1 MFLLCVAGAA
11 HGVGKEGMEELRRR
25 LGSVARPLPS
35 HTIFIQGW
43 ESDAATSGV
52 TQLNSF

>member
-1 MFLLCVAGAA
+1 MGWGAEW
-11 HGVGKEGMEELRRR
+11 KEEQHSE
-25 LGSVARPLPS
+25 GSLALPLPS

>member
-1 MFLLCVAGAA
+1 MFLVCVAG
-11 HGVGKEGMEELRRR
+11 GSRVGWGAEWKEEQHSE
-25 LGSVARPLPS
+25 GSLALPLPS

>member
-1 MFLLCVAGAA
+1 MWGGERSERRSSTLMAPLLA
-11 HGVGKEGMEELRRR
+11 
-25 LGSVARPLPS
+25 PLPS